1 VFPVSVE
8 QATLCAEYADGAVTR
23 GEVEVDAGHARGHH
37 VTRVWLEP
45 RATIHPTVRRAIEQF
60 DAVVIGPGSFFT
72 SLMPTL
78 LVDGVA
84 DALARVNGPIIVV
97 SNILTEGEGMRA
109 FTAADEVAW
118 IRKTIGRNVDVVI
131 ANQGEPSA
139 EAVERYA
146 AEHKHPL
153 PLGDLGAETE
163 PVVGQF
169 WRSEIARHNRQRLS
183 YAVWSVLSQ
192 RLLG

>member
-1 VFPVSVE
+1 ME
-8 QATLCAEYADGAVTR
+8 QATLCAEYADGQVTR
-23 GEVEVDAGHARGHH
+23 GEVEVDKGHSRGHQ

-45 RATIHPTVRRAIEQF
+45 PAPIHPAVKKAIEKF

-84 DALARVNGPIIVV
+84 DALASVKGPIVV
-97 SNILTEGEGMRA
+97 VGNLLTEGQGMSG
-109 FTAADEVAW
+109 FTAADEVEW
-118 IRKTIGRNVDVVI
+118 VSRTLGRKVDVLI
-131 ANQGEPSA
+131 ANQGQPSQ
-139 EAVERYA
+139 EALDRYA

-153 PLGDLGAETE
+153 PLGHLAAGTE
-163 PVVGQF
+163 AVVGDF
-169 WRSEIARHNRQRLS
+169 WRSEMARHDRQRLS

-192 RLLG
+192 RLLS